1 MMLLGTLLARGRPK
15 WLIIKRPRTSL
26 GYAVQAQFHIRH
38 QSLEFLLWIQR
49 ELDQQEIGSKIRGH
63 ENWQR
68 TKHYTLEIGKRK
80 DQYSLVDYL
89 KRATPIE
96 LNFGKWPTYLEAVEI
111 MRNREHL
118 TQDGMDKLMILKG
131 LIE

>member
-15 WLIIKRPRTSL
+15 WLIIKRPSTDL
-26 GYAVQAQFHIRH
+26 GYAVQTQFHIRH

-49 ELDQQEIGSKIRGH
+49 ELDQKEIGSRIRGH
-63 ENWQR
+63 ENWQK
-68 TKHYTLEIGKRK
+68 TKHYTLEIGKMK
-80 DQYSLVDYL
+80 DQIALVDYL
-89 KRATPIE
+89 KRKSPIW
-96 LNFGKWPTYLEAVEI
+96 FKVGKWATFVEALEIVK
-111 MRNREHL
+111 NKEHL

>member
-1 MMLLGTLLARGRPK
+1 MMLLGTVLARGRPK
-15 WLIIKRPRTSL
+15 WHLRKTTLYNL
-26 GYAVQAQFHIRH
+26 GYAVQTMFHIRH
-38 QSLEFLLWIQR
+38 QSLEFLLRIQR
-49 ELDQQEIGSKIRGH
+49 ELDQQEIKSKIRGH

-68 TKHYTLEIGKRK
+68 SKHYTLVIGKRK

-89 KRATPIE
+89 LRVSPIE
-96 LNFGKWPTYLEAVEI
+96 LNFGKWPTYLEAIEI
-111 MRNREHL
+111 IRNREHL

>member
-1 MMLLGTLLARGRPK
+1 M
-15 WLIIKRPRTSL
+15 
-26 GYAVQAQFHIRH
+26 QFHIRH
-38 QSLEFLLWIQR
+38 QSLEFLKVIQR
-49 ELDQQEIGSKIRGH
+49 ELDQQEIKSKIRGD
-63 ENWQR
+63 EKWQR

-89 KRATPIE
+89 KKATPIE
-96 LNFGKWPTYLEAVEI
+96 LNFGKWPTYLEAIEI
-111 MRNREHL
+111 IRNREHL

>member
-1 MMLLGTLLARGRPK
+1 MMLLGTLLSRGRPK

-26 GYAVQAQFHIRH
+26 GYAVQTQFQIRH
-38 QSLEFLLWIQR
+38 QSLEFLLCIQR
-49 ELDQQEIGSKIRGH
+49 ELDQKEIGSKIIGH
-63 ENWQR
+63 QEWQR
-68 TKHYTLEIGKRK
+68 TKHYTLNIGKRK

-89 KRATPIE
+89 VRVSPIE
-96 LNFGKWPTYLEAVEI
+96 LNFGRWPTYLEAIEI
-111 MRNREHL
+111 IRNREHL

>member
-15 WLIIKRPRTSL
+15 WHLRLSEKYGL
-26 GYAVQAQFHIRH
+26 GYAVTTQFQIRH

-49 ELDQQEIGSKIRGH
+49 ELDQKEIRSKIRGH

-68 TKHYTLEIGKRK
+68 TKHYTLHIGKRK

-89 KRATPIE
+89 LRVSPIE
-96 LNFGKWPTYLEAVEI
+96 LNFGRWPTYLEAIEI
-111 MRNREHL
+111 IRNREHL